1 MTIATSF
8 IVGSFLNTGV
18 QFQLLLST
26 AERCSIE
33 LVKPDDVKNS
43 FVAALNDT
51 CQCGFTAMH
60 VTNVELACDPEVENG
75 ITFSARL
82 QRTEQASTYE
92 LINHVS
98 SLINDSATLN
108 VHGGSEEQLV
118 VEDLLAPLC
127 PFDNDL
133 ETVEPAANS
142 MSISAAEIVM
152 WTFLAFLMLTIAIAM
167 ILSGVIIML
176 KRRLMQAKWYSQY
189 VAIHTLYT

>member
-1 MTIATSF
+1 M
-8 IVGSFLNTGV
+8 GSFLNTGV

-43 FVAALNDT
+43 FVAALNET

-60 VTNVELACDPEVENG
+60 VTDVELACDPEVENG
-75 ITFSARL
+75 VTFSARL

-92 LINHVS
+92 LINHVG

-142 MSISAAEIVM
+142 TSTASAAEIAM

-176 KRRLMQAKWYSQY
+176 KRRLMRAKWHSQY